1 MTNKI
6 THLKLLF
13 LTTAYT
19 ARLIPSLETKIAS
32 CGCLLQLGHQETLF
46 AAIQEVQVPRH
57 ALRAKK
63 RAINVHGS
71 MPADERV
78 DHRT

>member
-32 CGCLLQLGHQETLF
+32 CGCLLKLGHQETLF
-46 AAIQEVQVPRH
+46 AAI
-57 ALRAKK
+57 
-63 RAINVHGS
+63 
-71 MPADERV
+71 
-78 DHRT
+78 